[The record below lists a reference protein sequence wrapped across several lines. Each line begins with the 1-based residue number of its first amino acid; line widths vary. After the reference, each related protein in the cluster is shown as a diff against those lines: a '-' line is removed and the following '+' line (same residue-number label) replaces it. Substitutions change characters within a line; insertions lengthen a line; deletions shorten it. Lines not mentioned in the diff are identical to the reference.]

1 MLSRDALKEFLVEC
15 HLRQLSD
22 RTIKHERNSN
32 NALLTFLEREYQITQ
47 IEEIRHVHLKG
58 YIQYL
63 IKLQRKETYINGL
76 IKSFRAFFKYCVN
89 EEYIS
94 VNPALKVSF
103 QKEEIPKILTFKDDE
118 YINGLIKSFRAF
130 FKYCVNEEYISVN
143 PALKVSFQKEEIPK
157 ILTFKD
163 DEVIRMINYYK
174 GAFFK
179 YCVNEEY
186 ISVNP
191 ALKVSFQKEE
201 IPKILTFK
209 DDEVIRMINYYKG
222 TSFLQVRNKLIMIL
236 LFDTGIRNTELCT
249 IKMVD
254 LRENALSIYGKG
266 KKIRYVPITPAI
278 EKWLMKYLIIREKYI
293 KDKIGYSEDYLF
305 LSQKGKPL
313 TKETI
318 ERVVKDCKKWLMKY
332 LIIREKYIKDKIGYS
347 EDYLFLSQK
356 GKPLTKET
364 IERVVKD
371 CKVPCGIRKEIRC
384 SPHTCRH
391 YYAQK
396 QLKNGCDVYT
406 VSRILG
412 HTNIT
417 ITKRYLESIQDED
430 ISPHTCRHYY
440 AQKQLKNGCDVYTV
454 SRILGHTN
462 ITITK
467 RYLESIQDEDI
478 LELGCKTSP
487 LISLKIR

>member
-118 YINGLIKSFRAF
+118 
-130 FKYCVNEEYISVN
+130 
-143 PALKVSFQKEEIPK
+143 
-157 ILTFKD
+157 
-163 DEVIRMINYYK
+163 
-174 GAFFK
+174 
-179 YCVNEEY
+179 
-186 ISVNP
+186 
-191 ALKVSFQKEE
+191 
-201 IPKILTFK
+201 
-209 DDEVIRMINYYKG
+209 VIRMINYYKG

-254 LRENALSIYGKG
+254 LRENAISIYGKG

-278 EKWLMKYLIIREKYI
+278 
-293 KDKIGYSEDYLF
+293 DKMVDEISDY
-305 LSQKGKPL
+305 K
-313 TKETI
+313 
-318 ERVVKDCKKWLMKY
+318 R
-332 LIIREKYIKDKIGYS
+332 KIY
-347 EDYLFLSQK
+347 
-356 GKPLTKET
+356 
-364 IERVVKD
+364 
-371 CKVPCGIRKEIRC
+371 
-384 SPHTCRH
+384 
-391 YYAQK
+391 
-396 QLKNGCDVYT
+396 
-406 VSRILG
+406 
-412 HTNIT
+412 
-417 ITKRYLESIQDED
+417 
-430 ISPHTCRHYY
+430 
-440 AQKQLKNGCDVYTV
+440 
-454 SRILGHTN
+454 
-462 ITITK
+462 
-467 RYLESIQDEDI
+467 
-478 LELGCKTSP
+478 
-487 LISLKIR
+487 

>member
-1 MLSRDALKEFLVEC
+1 
-15 HLRQLSD
+15 
-22 RTIKHERNSN
+22 
-32 NALLTFLEREYQITQ
+32 
-47 IEEIRHVHLKG
+47 
-58 YIQYL
+58 
-63 IKLQRKETYINGL
+63 
-76 IKSFRAFFKYCVN
+76 
-89 EEYIS
+89 
-94 VNPALKVSF
+94 
-103 QKEEIPKILTFKDDE
+103 
-118 YINGLIKSFRAF
+118 
-130 FKYCVNEEYISVN
+130 
-143 PALKVSFQKEEIPK
+143 
-157 ILTFKD
+157 
-163 DEVIRMINYYK
+163 
-174 GAFFK
+174 
-179 YCVNEEY
+179 
-186 ISVNP
+186 
-191 ALKVSFQKEE
+191 
-201 IPKILTFK
+201 
-209 DDEVIRMINYYKG
+209 
-222 TSFLQVRNKLIMIL
+222 MIL

-254 LRENALSIYGKG
+254 LRENAISIYGKG

-278 EKWLMKYLIIREKYI
+278 E
-293 KDKIGYSEDYLF
+293 
-305 LSQKGKPL
+305 
-313 TKETI
+313 
-318 ERVVKDCKKWLMKY
+318 KWLMKY

-430 ISPHTCRHYY
+430 I
-440 AQKQLKNGCDVYTV
+440 
-454 SRILGHTN
+454 
-462 ITITK
+462 
-467 RYLESIQDEDI
+467 

>member
-32 NALLTFLEREYQITQ
+32 NALLTFIEREYQITQ

-94 VNPALKVSF
+94 INPALKVSF
-103 QKEEIPKILTFKDDE
+103 QKEEIPKILTF
-118 YINGLIKSFRAF
+118 S
-130 FKYCVNEEYISVN
+130 
-143 PALKVSFQKEEIPK
+143 
-157 ILTFKD
+157 D
-163 DEVIRMINYYK
+163 DEVIRM
-174 GAFFK
+174 
-179 YCVNEEY
+179 
-186 ISVNP
+186 
-191 ALKVSFQKEE
+191 L
-201 IPKILTFK
+201 
-209 DDEVIRMINYYKG
+209 NYYKG
-222 TSFLQVRNKLIMIL
+222 TSFLQIRNKLIMIL

-254 LRENALSIYGKG
+254 LRENAISIYGKG

-318 ERVVKDCKKWLMKY
+318 ERVVKDCK
-332 LIIREKYIKDKIGYS
+332 I
-347 EDYLFLSQK
+347 
-356 GKPLTKET
+356 
-364 IERVVKD
+364 
-371 CKVPCGIRKEIRC
+371 PCGIRKEIRC

-412 HTNIT
+412 HTNI
-417 ITKRYLESIQDED
+417 
-430 ISPHTCRHYY
+430 
-440 AQKQLKNGCDVYTV
+440 A
-454 SRILGHTN
+454 
-462 ITITK
+462 ITK

-478 LELGCKTSP
+478 LEIGCKTSP
-487 LISLKIR
+487 LISLKVR